1 MQTSGHPGINRRIR
15 QWLLLLVAIS
25 CAIASLPSLSFAQKK
40 STEAKPPQQG
50 EKSNPA
56 DTKAKG
62 TVTQGSSKGSKGVG
76 AQALFKLID
85 PEKYILGPGD
95 GIAVNLWG
103 AHASFEE
110 VLISA
115 DGKLTLPTLGELK
128 AAGLTLRQTEDL
140 IKLNVKKYYT
150 NNVYAG
156 IALSSL
162 RSFKVPVLGAVANP
176 GHYEATL
183 DMRVSDLLDEAG
195 GLLPSA
201 SRRHI
206 QVKRGDTVRIEA
218 DLTAYLR
225 MGSVKDN
232 PFLLEGDLLFV
243 PATPLSTVWLM
254 DEASTDMESPL
265 TLYEIKEGQTLADLI
280 KELGGVN
287 PAWDLR
293 EIHIVR
299 NHWSEKGTGTVQ
311 QKIDLHALLF
321 EGDASHDT
329 VLHQGDYIFFA
340 RKGTIPY
347 LNGHDEVTGIE
358 VPYGFHE
365 LPSHD
370 KHRGQNGMSGNAQ

>member
-1 MQTSGHPGINRRIR
+1 MVKTSGRPGIKRRIR
-15 QWLLLLVAIS
+15 QWLLLLVAMS

-40 STEAKPPQQG
+40 STESKTPQQG

-62 TVTQGSSKGSKGVG
+62 ASNKASSKSSKGAG

-85 PEKYILGPGD
+85 PEQYILGPGD
-95 GIAVNLWG
+95 NITVNLWG
-103 AHASFEE
+103 AYDSLEE
-110 VLISA
+110 VVVSA
-115 DGKLTLPTLGELK
+115 DGKLTIPTLGELK
-128 AAGLTLRQTEDL
+128 VAGLTLKQTEDL
-140 IKLNVKKYYT
+140 IKFNVTKYYT

-195 GLLPSA
+195 GLLPGA

-206 QVKRGDTVRIEA
+206 QVKSGDSVRTEA
-218 DLTAYLR
+218 DLIAYLR
-225 MGSVKDN
+225 MGSAKDN
-232 PFLLEGDLLFV
+232 PFLLEGDILFV
-243 PATPLSTVWLM
+243 PAAPFSTVWLM
-254 DEASTDMESPL
+254 DEASTNIESPL
-265 TLYEIKEGQTLADLI
+265 TLYEIKEGQTFADLI

-287 PAWDLR
+287 PAWDLQ
-293 EIHIVR
+293 EIHIIK
-299 NHWSEKGTGTVQ
+299 NHWGEKGKVK
-311 QKIDLHALLF
+311 QKIDLHALIF

-340 RKGTIPY
+340 RNGTIPF
-347 LNGHDEVTGIE
+347 LNGHNEVTGIE
-358 VPYGFHE
+358 VPYGFRE
-365 LPSHD
+365 LPSHNKRRD
-370 KHRGQNGMSGNAQ
+370 QNGMSDKAP